1 MTIDKLVCEMPLEHA
16 FNQGQTALDN
26 AHFLKQYGPN
36 EGFFISDFDDF
47 MPKGNPIVNFAS
59 EWIE

>member
-1 MTIDKLVCEMPLEHA
+1 MPLEHA
-16 FNQGQTALDN
+16 FNQDQTALDN

-36 EGFFISDFDDF
+36 EGLFISDFDNF